1 MLKYKMDMRLL
12 NKKYKEILKKQ
23 DGLLQLEKAE
33 LELLKALGLSN
44 EEIELYDLMLFE
56 NMPMTAQDVASKAL
70 VFPSAVYR
78 CFYELAH
85 LGLIK
90 QKAVRPKSF
99 VALSPGRALPL
110 AVESKREGIE
120 KILQG
125 LKLSKQEGK
134 ASVEIIIGGQALFDR
149 YVVELSKSRKYMDG
163 HSVGNAYSDEM
174 LREHIL
180 ASKRGVKMRYA
191 FQEYKHETFPILR
204 KWQRAG
210 LELRHYKVERGFH
223 FMIFDNERLLI
234 SFVNPD
240 KLDDRLSIFTDNEVA
255 VSIFGRYFETIW
267 YLARP
272 VTLSEKKFA
281 K

>member
-1 MLKYKMDMRLL
+1 MNLL
-12 NKKYKEILKKQ
+12 NVKHKELAKKHA
-23 DGLLQLEKAE
+23 GLLRLEKGE
-33 LELLKALGLSN
+33 SDLLKVLGLSQD
-44 EEIELYDLMLFE
+44 EITLYDLMLFQE
-56 NMPMTAQDVASKAL
+56 TPMTAQDVASKL
-70 VFPSAVYR
+70 SVFPSAVYR
-78 CFYELAH
+78 CFYRLEV

-90 QKAVRPKSF
+90 QKAIRPKSF
-99 VALSPGRALPL
+99 TALRTSVGLPL
-110 AVESKREGIE
+110 AVESKREDIE
-120 KILQG
+120 KRLQG
-125 LKLSKQEGK
+125 LKLSKQDGK

-149 YVVELSKSRKYMDG
+149 YVLELSKSKKYMDG
-163 HSVGNAYSDEM
+163 HSVGTAYSEQM
-174 LREHIL
+174 LREHVL
-180 ASKRGVKMRYA
+180 ASKRGVRMRYA

-210 LELRHYKVERGFH
+210 IELRHYKVERGFH

-240 KLDDRLSIFTDNEVA
+240 KLEDRLSIFTDNEVA

-272 VTLSEKKFA
+272 VSLSEKIFA